1 MSRCAGHQ
9 VLSILC
15 RRLVIGS
22 HLTDAGDIT
31 VRHVSLEY
39 APWNSEQLL
48 PSLVTNGRRTGESQR
63 VPLFCVTKQWIAS
76 ITERVAVTAYFCQ
89 HKTHSKQ
96 ELLTTREVFGQLKGF
111 SKSHSVNCINFRL
124 FCYVRPTSLD
134 NSTLYCIARN
144 FCGCKLSAL
153 TKDNFTIDK
162 GMNMIC

>member
-48 PSLVTNGRRTGESQR
+48 PSLVTNGRHSVESQL
-63 VPLFCVTKQWIAS
+63 VPLFCVVKRWNAS
-76 ITERVAVTAYFCQ
+76 ITERFAVTAYFCQ
-89 HKTHSKQ
+89 HKAHSKQ
-96 ELLTTREVFGQLKGF
+96 ELLTTREVVGRLRVFC
-111 SKSHSVNCINFRL
+111 KSHSWKWINFRHFL
-124 FCYVRPTSLD
+124 RQTSV
-134 NSTLYCIARN
+134 IRH
-144 FCGCKLSAL
+144 LSAVVYRQKYL
-153 TKDNFTIDK
+153 YSEH
-162 GMNMIC
+162 C